1 MISPADRV
9 HGGLTALDA
18 AGFSALSAVPRV
30 IDFSVNINP
39 YGPPPALVYAARE
52 APLAAYPDPTA
63 RVARRAW
70 ARALDISIE
79 RIAVANGAADLFWAI
94 ARAFLTSGSRVV
106 IAEPTFSEFRI
117 AAQASGA
124 EVEAVWAREEDGFR
138 FSLSALRES
147 AKDARAL
154 YLCTPNNPTGAYVSS
169 AEIVE
174 LARALPDTVLV
185 IDQSFLALS
194 DHAEDNKFV
203 AFPDNV
209 LVVRSLTKDFA
220 LAGLRIG
227 LMFGERELV
236 SKVEAHRPTWSTSAP
251 ALAAIAEAARQS
263 DFVATSYQKL
273 RADRD
278 KVTRALRAHGLRPL
292 PSSSVYQLVNVGE
305 GAQFREQLLQ
315 RGVLVRDCASF
326 GLPAYARI
334 AARPAEDVH
343 MLRAALALL

>member
-9 HGGLTALDA
+9 HGGLAALDA
-18 AGFSALSAVPRV
+18 KALSALSVIPRV

-39 YGPPPALVYAARE
+39 YGPPEALLAAARE
-52 APLAAYPDPTA
+52 APLDAYPDPMA

-70 ARALDISIE
+70 ARVLDTSIE

-94 ARAFLTSGSRVV
+94 ARALLSPGARVL

-117 AAQASGA
+117 AAQAAGA
-124 EVEAVWAREEDGFR
+124 RVDTLWAREEDGFR
-138 FSLSALRES
+138 FSLAALREQG
-147 AKDARAL
+147 KGARAL
-154 YLCTPNNPTGAYVSS
+154 YLCTPNNPTGAYVPS

-185 IDQSFLALS
+185 VDQSFLALS
-194 DHAEDNKFV
+194 EHADD
-203 AFPDNV
+203 AFAVLPDNV

-227 LMFGERELV
+227 LLIGARELV

-251 ALAAIAEAARQS
+251 AQAVIAEAARQAE
-263 DFVATSYQKL
+263 FVRLSYVKL

-278 KVTRALRAHGLRPL
+278 KVGGALRAHGFQPL
-292 PSSSVYQLVNVGE
+292 PSSSVYQLVHVGE
-305 GAQFREQLLQ
+305 GAHFREQLLL

>member
-9 HGGLTALDA
+9 HGGLAALDPGA
-18 AGFSALSAVPRV
+18 LSVLSAVPRV

-52 APLAAYPDPTA
+52 APLAAYPDPMA

-70 ARALDISIE
+70 ARALDIPVE
-79 RIAVANGAADLFWAI
+79 RVAVANGAADLFWAI
-94 ARAFLTSGSRVV
+94 ARALLEPGARAV

-117 AAQASGA
+117 AAQAAGA
-124 EVEAVWAREEDGFR
+124 QVETVWAREEDGFR

-154 YLCTPNNPTGAYVSS
+154 YLCSPNNPTGLYTSTS
-169 AEIVE
+169 EITE

-185 IDQSFLALS
+185 LDQSFLALS
-194 DHAEDNKFV
+194 DHADD
-203 AFPDNV
+203 AFAKLPENV

-227 LMFGERELV
+227 LLLGARDLI
-236 SKVEAHRPTWSTSAP
+236 SRVEAQRPTWSTSAP
-251 ALAAIAEAARQS
+251 AQAAIAEAARQS
-263 DFVATSYQKL
+263 EFVANSYQKL
-273 RADRD
+273 RLDRE
-278 KVTRALRAHGLRPL
+278 KVAGALRAHGLRPV
-292 PSSSVYQLVNVGE
+292 PSSSVYQLVHVGDA
-305 GAQFREQLLQ
+305 AQFREHLLL

-326 GLPAYARI
+326 GLPGYARI